1 MNLRRLAIFL
11 CIVIAIIAWSLLSP
25 GNPGPIANAA
35 PPAESANISPGETA
49 PDGKQP
55 ALSKVAW
62 KSTRAFETGDVPKVT
77 LADCERFLAKH
88 GETPAN
94 LLAVFDQTGDRKW
107 LERALATF
115 PDSPIVLFSALT
127 ESPDAPPE
135 QLAAWL
141 EKFKTVDPN
150 NPVPWLIAA
159 NSLFKQDRPAEAM
172 EQASAA
178 LDRPAFYTYSTER
191 SAAAQALY
199 EESGLHP
206 LEAELL
212 GTMTLKLPLLGVAMG
227 ISKGLQLLKAPETAE
242 ASTIA
247 DAGRIQY
254 NLGRMF
260 QTPEASRLIIGQLV
274 GVALETKGLTSRPPD
289 FQTMRTAQLEA
300 QKAEIKTLTQAVQIT
315 DSSDEKQVAEYLRR
329 LRTEGELSALRWL
342 KAQQK

>member
-25 GNPGPIANAA
+25 GTPVPITKAA
-35 PPAESANISPGETA
+35 PPTESGNTQPAESSPKNT
-49 PDGKQP
+49 QP
-55 ALSKVAW
+55 TLSKVEW
-62 KSTRAFETGDVPKVT
+62 KHIRAFETGVVPQAT
-77 LADCERFLAKH
+77 LAECERFLAKN

-94 LLAVFDQTGDRKW
+94 LIAVFDQTGDRKW
-107 LERALATF
+107 LERALAAF

-127 ESPDAPPE
+127 EIPDATPE

-159 NSLFKQDRPAEAM
+159 NLLFKQDRPAEAM
-172 EQASAA
+172 EEASAA

-191 SAAAQALY
+191 IAAARALF
-199 EESGLHP
+199 EESGLPP

-212 GTMTLKLPLLGVAMG
+212 GTMTLKMPLLHVAMG

-247 DAGRIQY
+247 EAGRIQY

-289 FQTMRTAQLEA
+289 FQEMRTAQLEA

-342 KAQQK
+342 KSQQK

>member
-25 GNPGPIANAA
+25 GTPAPITNAA
-35 PPAESANISPGETA
+35 PPAEAANISPGETA
-49 PDGKQP
+49 PDGNQP
-55 ALSKVAW
+55 ALSKVEW
-62 KSTRAFETGDVPKVT
+62 KHIRAFETGVVPKVT

-115 PDSPIVLFSALT
+115 PDSPAVLFSVLA
-127 ESPDAPPE
+127 ESPDATAE
-135 QLAAWL
+135 QRAAWL
-141 EKFKTVDPN
+141 DKFKSVDPN
-150 NPVPWLIAA
+150 NPVPWLLSA
-159 NSLFKQDRPAEAM
+159 NLLFNGNRPEEAM
-172 EQASAA
+172 AEASAA
-178 LDRPAFYTYSTER
+178 LDRPAFYTYSSER
-191 SAAAQALY
+191 IAAARALF

-212 GTMTLKLPLLGVAMG
+212 GTMTLKMPLLGVAMG

-289 FQTMRTAQLEA
+289 FQEMRTAQLEA

-315 DSSDEKQVAEYLRR
+315 DSSNEKQVAEYLRR
-329 LRTEGELSALRWL
+329 LRTEGELPALRWL